1 MNDKQEL
8 VRLTL
13 ADFASDVNRSWLSR
27 HAPWTLTTGHWL
39 TSPSHENW
47 MWVDDE
53 GQEICRYTSSQLAVG
68 WDDIVSQSDMTWS
81 TMERIDCMQLDLMII
96 QGVVSVICM
105 AEETMFGVLL
115 RDGNTPLQ
123 RRNEAPAAIFIALVV
138 MIGTA
143 DEEALKALAASLGVD
158 ESNAG

>member
-1 MNDKQEL
+1 MTDKQEM

-13 ADFASDVNRSWLSR
+13 ADFAADVTRSWLNS

-47 MWVDDE
+47 TWVDEE
-53 GQEICRYTSSQLAVG
+53 GQEICRYTVAQLATG
-68 WDDIVSQSDMTWS
+68 WDDIVRQSDMTWS
-81 TMERIDCMQLDLMII
+81 TLERIDCMQLDLMII
-96 QGVVSVICM
+96 QGVVSVICT
-105 AEETMFGVLL
+105 AEETMFGVSLN
-115 RDGNTPLQ
+115 DGNTPLQ

-143 DEEALKALAASLGVD
+143 DAEALNALAATLGVD

>member
-1 MNDKQEL
+1 MTNNQEL

-13 ADFASDVNRSWLSR
+13 ADFAADINRSWLDR

-39 TSPSHENW
+39 TSTSHETW
-47 MWVDDE
+47 TWVDDE
-53 GQEICRYTSSQLAVG
+53 GQEISRYTVAQLRAG

-105 AEETMFGVLL
+105 AEETMFGVSLK
-115 RDGNTPLQ
+115 DGNTPLQ

-143 DEEALKALAASLGVD
+143 NAEALNALATSLGVD
-158 ESNAG
+158 EPNDG

>member
-13 ADFASDVNRSWLSR
+13 ADFAYDVNRSWLSR
-27 HAPWTLTTGHWL
+27 YAPWTLTTGHWL

-53 GQEICRYTSSQLAVG
+53 GQEICRYTSAQLAVG

-96 QGVVSVICM
+96 QGVVSVICL

-115 RDGNTPLQ
+115 KDGNTPLQ

>member
-1 MNDKQEL
+1 
-8 VRLTL
+8 
-13 ADFASDVNRSWLSR
+13 
-27 HAPWTLTTGHWL
+27 
-39 TSPSHENW
+39 

-68 WDDIVSQSDMTWS
+68 WDDIVRQSDMTWS

-115 RDGNTPLQ
+115 KDGNTPLQ

-143 DEEALKALAASLGVD
+143 DAEALKALAASLGVD

>member
-1 MNDKQEL
+1 MTNNQEM

-13 ADFASDVNRSWLSR
+13 ADFATDVNRSWLNR

-39 TSPSHENW
+39 TSPSYENW

-53 GQEICRYTSSQLAVG
+53 GREICRYTVAQLAAG
-68 WDDIVSQSDMTWS
+68 WNDIVRQSDMTWS

-96 QGVVSVICM
+96 QGVVSVICL

-115 RDGNTPLQ
+115 KERDIPAQ
-123 RRNEAPAAIFIALVV
+123 PKNEAPAAIFIALVV

-143 DEEALKALAASLGVD
+143 NEEALNALATSLGVD
-158 ESNAG
+158 ESDAG